1 MANTHAKTVGSR
13 AEVWHG
19 TAHHTSGGLTK
30 KCLIKNK
37 HGRIVSKK
45 KHETAKKD
53 RRLVKAG
60 YGTKKGVFGYVKKNG
75 TMSKKHKRSMKKR
88 GKMGKKRG
96 GAISASHAKTNQLVP
111 YTIVGGTGS
120 HARHNYA
127 AHHAAAAADHRVHR
141 ADDYETVYKENMTN
155 NEGFLAKR
163 GLQGTYRQYE

>member
-1 MANTHAKTVGSR
+1 MAHNHAKTVGSR

-96 GAISASHAKTNQLVP
+96 GDNVKTHGLGHTMFGGMNGASRAV
-111 YTIVGGTGS
+111 
-120 HARHNYA
+120 
-127 AHHAAAAADHRVHR
+127 HHAAVNDAYVSDNFVNR
-141 ADDYETVYKENMTN
+141 
-155 NEGFLAKR
+155 
-163 GLQGTYRQYE
+163 

>member
-1 MANTHAKTVGSR
+1 MAHNHAKTVGSR

-96 GAISASHAKTNQLVP
+96 GGLSHHLRAHDVAAYERYNQN
-111 YTIVGGTGS
+111 GGMNHPG
-120 HARHNYA
+120 RPA
-127 AHHAAAAADHRVHR
+127 AVHHAAVKDAYD
-141 ADDYETVYKENMTN
+141 TN
-155 NEGFLAKR
+155 N
-163 GLQGTYRQYE
+163 Y

>member
-1 MANTHAKTVGSR
+1 MAHNHAKTVGSR

-75 TMSKKHKRSMKKR
+75 TMSKKHKKR

-96 GAISASHAKTNQLVP
+96 GTIGASHVKSQAL
-111 YTIVGGTGS
+111 
-120 HARHNYA
+120 
-127 AHHAAAAADHRVHR
+127 AHHSLNGGGLSHHLRAQGAAAQAAYGQKGGMNH
-141 ADDYETVYKENMTN
+141 AGAAKYANIEGMGGIMGGIMGGKESMYA
-155 NEGFLAKR
+155 GR
-163 GLQGTYRQYE
+163 R

>member
-1 MANTHAKTVGSR
+1 MAHTYAKTVGSR

-96 GAISASHAKTNQLVP
+96 GIGYTMNGGVGSAAARVAAHGHA
-111 YTIVGGTGS
+111 
-120 HARHNYA
+120 ADYA
-127 AHHAAAAADHRVHR
+127 AAHPVAAADYAHYHVPPRVR
-141 ADDYETVYKENMTN
+141 VNRYAAA
-155 NEGFLAKR
+155 FS
-163 GLQGTYRQYE
+163 

>member
-1 MANTHAKTVGSR
+1 MAHNHAKTVGSR

-96 GAISASHAKTNQLVP
+96 GTGVGHVKIQSLVP
-111 YTIVGGTGS
+111 HNLKGGGLS
-120 HARHNYA
+120 PHVRA
-127 AHHAAAAADHRVHR
+127 HAAAAQAAYVQNGGMNH
-141 ADDYETVYKENMTN
+141 AGAAKYANIEGMGGKESMYAT
-155 NEGFLAKR
+155 R
-163 GLQGTYRQYE
+163 

>member
-53 RRLVKAG
+53 RRLVKAE

-96 GAISASHAKTNQLVP
+96 GTLVKTQSLVP
-111 YTIVGGTGS
+111 HNLKGGGLTHHVRAHG
-120 HARHNYA
+120 AA
-127 AHHAAAAADHRVHR
+127 AHAAYVQNGGMNHAGAAK
-141 ADDYETVYKENMTN
+141 YSSIEGMGSMGGMGSILGGKESMY
-155 NEGFLAKR
+155 AR
-163 GLQGTYRQYE
+163 R

>member
-1 MANTHAKTVGSR
+1 MAHNHAKTVGSR

-96 GAISASHAKTNQLVP
+96 GTMSASHVKTHALGAHPIRGGGLSHHVRAHADAAKYASIEGMGDMGSIL
-111 YTIVGGTGS
+111 GGKES
-120 HARHNYA
+120 MYA
-127 AHHAAAAADHRVHR
+127 TR
-141 ADDYETVYKENMTN
+141 
-155 NEGFLAKR
+155 
-163 GLQGTYRQYE
+163 

>member
-1 MANTHAKTVGSR
+1 MAHNHAKTVGSR

-30 KCLIKNK
+30 KCLVKNK

-53 RRLVKAG
+53 RRLAKAG

-75 TMSKKHKRSMKKR
+75 TMSKKHKKSMKKR

-96 GAISASHAKTNQLVP
+96 GTM
-111 YTIVGGTGS
+111 
-120 HARHNYA
+120 A
-127 AHHAAAAADHRVHR
+127 AHHVKTQALAHHSLNGGGLSHHLLAQGAAAQAAYGQNGGMNHAGAARYSR
-141 ADDYETVYKENMTN
+141 IEGMGGMGSILSGKESMYAT
-155 NEGFLAKR
+155 R
-163 GLQGTYRQYE
+163 

>member
-1 MANTHAKTVGSR
+1 MAHNHAKTVGSR

-96 GAISASHAKTNQLVP
+96 GTASGAGNVKTRALEGYGIMN
-111 YTIVGGTGS
+111 GGMNAAG
-120 HARHNYA
+120 RA
-127 AHHAAAAADHRVHR
+127 AHHARIHEAYV
-141 ADDYETVYKENMTN
+141 TN
-155 NEGFLAKR
+155 N
-163 GLQGTYRQYE
+163 

>member
-1 MANTHAKTVGSR
+1 MAHNHAKTVGSR

-96 GAISASHAKTNQLVP
+96 GTLVKTQSSVP
-111 YTIVGGTGS
+111 HNLKGGGLTHHVRAHG
-120 HARHNYA
+120 AA
-127 AHHAAAAADHRVHR
+127 AHAAYVQNGGMNHAGAAK
-141 ADDYETVYKENMTN
+141 YSSIEGMGSMGGMGSILGGKESMY
-155 NEGFLAKR
+155 AR
-163 GLQGTYRQYE
+163 R

>member
-1 MANTHAKTVGSR
+1 MAHTHAKTVGSR

-75 TMSKKHKRSMKKR
+75 TMSKKHKKSMKKR

-96 GAISASHAKTNQLVP
+96 GTIAPGHVKIQSLVP
-111 YTIVGGTGS
+111 HNLKGGGLS
-120 HARHNYA
+120 HHVRA
-127 AHHAAAAADHRVHR
+127 HAAAAQATYGQNGGMNHVGAAKHSRI
-141 ADDYETVYKENMTN
+141 EGMGGMGGKESMYAT
-155 NEGFLAKR
+155 R
-163 GLQGTYRQYE
+163 

>member
-1 MANTHAKTVGSR
+1 MAHTHAKTVGSR

-96 GAISASHAKTNQLVP
+96 GTLNHLN
-111 YTIVGGTGS
+111 
-120 HARHNYA
+120 
-127 AHHAAAAADHRVHR
+127 AHPAAAYAI
-141 ADDYETVYKENMTN
+141 YEQNGGMN
-155 NEGFLAKR
+155 H
-163 GLQGTYRQYE
+163 QGTSRYSPIERIERKEGMGSMYARP

>member
-1 MANTHAKTVGSR
+1 MAHNHAKTVGSR

-53 RRLVKAG
+53 RRLAKAG

-96 GAISASHAKTNQLVP
+96 GTSSHPVKRHALEHYRLTGGGPNGLAEDRYLHKTTGKDGMTTDIEEGMLGASYP
-111 YTIVGGTGS
+111 Y
-120 HARHNYA
+120 AHN
-127 AHHAAAAADHRVHR
+127 DH
-141 ADDYETVYKENMTN
+141 N
-155 NEGFLAKR
+155 
-163 GLQGTYRQYE
+163 GTYTR

>member
-1 MANTHAKTVGSR
+1 MAHNHAKTVGSR

-96 GAISASHAKTNQLVP
+96 GTSS
-111 YTIVGGTGS
+111 GTGHS
-120 HARHNYA
+120 KTQALVHNDLVESMVPRRAA
-127 AHHAAAAADHRVHR
+127 AHHAAVNDTY
-141 ADDYETVYKENMTN
+141 DSNIY
-155 NEGFLAKR
+155 EGFKPVDVIIGSGR
-163 GLQGTYRQYE
+163 